1 MPTLLDV
8 SPADPADAQG
18 RLRELGHRARLRLAA
33 ALSLAVCGGA
43 VVLNGHL
50 RASGVALLVGGG
62 AAVAL
67 AALSRGDRR
76 RLLVALVAQGS
87 ELPEV
92 RSAAAT
98 LASPR
103 ERVRLARS
111 LRIAAEHGDG
121 VPVNAPLM
129 VDPAR
134 AADAAARL
142 RQLADAIAAPQ
153 AATEPAALALCRQML
168 TEPRRSPLCN
178 PRMPAAEL
186 ERLLRR
192 VERGGGVAASL
203 MSGAFAG

>member
-8 SPADPADAQG
+8 SPADLASAQA
-18 RLRELGHRARLRLAA
+18 RLRELGSRARLRLVA
-33 ALSLAVCGGA
+33 ALALAVCGGA
-43 VVLNGHL
+43 VLLDGQL
-50 RASGVALLVGGG
+50 RALGVALLVGGV
-62 AAVAL
+62 AALAL
-67 AALSRGDRR
+67 AAMSHGDRR
-76 RLLVALVAQGS
+76 RVLVALVAQDS
-87 ELPEV
+87 ELPEA
-92 RSAAAT
+92 RRAAAT
-98 LASPR
+98 LTTPR

-134 AADAAARL
+134 AADAGARL

-178 PRMPAAEL
+178 PRVPAAEL

-192 VERGGGVAASL
+192 VERGVASR
-203 MSGAFAG
+203 